1 MNPMKEVTSMMTL
14 MHILAMIVSL
24 STGQIQQLYIGRNTI
39 IVVMAGWAVAGTHC
53 CRRS

>member
-1 MNPMKEVTSMMTL
+1 MNPMKDVISIMTL

-24 STGQIQQLYIGRNTI
+24 STEMFKDYILKTRDKDTD
-39 IVVMAGWAVAGTHC
+39 C